1 MAEITFMPINEISI
15 DLVAVIYDFLL
26 ACLTGYIVW
35 FKTDEYMLRREER
48 EAFRREQQEY
58 SRYLGRLCLMLKSF
72 KQPDETIRYTIEDLL
87 ENAPVRQ
94 SFVFPN
100 DQRTELFDSLD
111 LCFGSIQACLTGKGH
126 SYAELLKLTEDLSK
140 YRREILS
147 LRIQQPKV
155 RFWKLWGKPSLANP
169 Y

>member
-87 ENAPVRQ
+87 ENAPSGNLSCSQMINAPNSLIRSIFASDQ
-94 SFVFPN
+94 S
-100 DQRTELFDSLD
+100 RH
-111 LCFGSIQACLTGKGH
+111 A
-126 SYAELLKLTEDLSK
+126 
-140 YRREILS
+140 
-147 LRIQQPKV
+147 
-155 RFWKLWGKPSLANP
+155 
-169 Y
+169 